1 MTSPGHPTYQRHI
14 NDTLTLRWST
24 QADRAGCAFLSC
36 LAPGM
41 EEDKET
47 EFGVRYFE
55 PYTSDTFYA
64 GSSWVFCTCTKLW
77 TSD

>member
-1 MTSPGHPTYQRHI
+1 MSSPGHAKYRR
-14 NDTLTLRWST
+14 DLSSSLSFRWST
-24 QADRAGCAFLSC
+24 AADRAGCAFLAC

-41 EEDKET
+41 EEGEEN

-64 GSSWVFCTCTKLW
+64 GSP
-77 TSD
+77 

>member
-1 MTSPGHPTYQRHI
+1 MTSPGHPAYRCDI
-14 NDTLTLRWST
+14 SDSLTLRWST
-24 QADRAGCAFLSC
+24 AADRAGCAFLAC

-41 EEDKET
+41 EEDQVS

-64 GSSWVFCTCTKLW
+64 GSS
-77 TSD
+77 